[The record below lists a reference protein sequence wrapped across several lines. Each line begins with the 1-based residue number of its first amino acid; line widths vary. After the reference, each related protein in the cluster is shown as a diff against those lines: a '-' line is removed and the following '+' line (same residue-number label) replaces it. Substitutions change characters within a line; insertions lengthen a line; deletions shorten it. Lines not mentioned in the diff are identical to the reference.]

1 MKRIYLFLLLVCV
14 PGLWA
19 ESTPARIALDK
30 LALSSKAEQVALLED
45 LSDSADPFIKVF
57 VDAWRVG
64 EVYTYESPDEGTVV
78 LQRVSE
84 EFQRVTTGEVY
95 PLDDIEAEKVEK
107 NRASRSLRKLLKQIT
122 DTIDLSSPIPSV
134 RIDAA
139 YKLGLSQ
146 NKEYLPV
153 LAKKFEAET
162 DSKAKK
168 AFEEAILLS
177 KLVNFES
184 DEELL
189 ATVIRLGEVKS
200 LRGRDLIKRIA
211 SKSEEAGNLE
221 MNAASVEAIRQI
233 EYHQKL
239 MEMWGSLFR
248 GMSLGSVLL
257 MVSFGLAITFGLM
270 GIINMA
276 HGEFIAIGGYTCYMV
291 QNAFAA
297 AFGVQSGAYQWFYWV
312 SLPVS
317 FLVAAAIGLLFE
329 KAFVRYLYKR
339 PLESL
344 LATWG
349 LSMVM
354 QQTFRLIFGAANVS
368 VETPSILSGNL
379 EFFGIDMTFS
389 RLFVIAFSGLVVVL
403 TWLLLSK
410 TNLGLFIRSVMQNRT
425 MAASLGIPVAKVNSM
440 TFALGCGLASLAGA
454 AVTLITNV
462 GPSMG
467 QTYIVDSFM
476 VVVVGGVG
484 NLVGAGISA
493 MGIGVVD
500 QFLQPVFGPV
510 MGKIIVFFA
519 IILFLQWRPG
529 GIFPTKSRSMED

>member
-1 MKRIYLFLLLVCV
+1 MKRIYLFLLLLCV
-14 PGLWA
+14 PVLWG
-19 ESTPARIALDK
+19 ESTPARIALEK
-30 LALSSKAEQVALLED
+30 LAVSSKSEHAALLDE
-45 LSDSADPFIKVF
+45 LSESADPFIKVF

-64 EVYTYESPDEGTVV
+64 EVYTYESADEGTIV

-84 EFQRVTTGEVY
+84 QFQRVFNGDAY
-95 PLDDIEAEKVEK
+95 PLSDEETENAKK
-107 NRASRSLRKLLKQIT
+107 NRASRSLRKSLKQIT
-122 DTIDLSSPIPSV
+122 DTIDLVSPIVSV

-146 NKEYLPV
+146 KKEYITV
-153 LAKKFEAET
+153 LEKRMAKEEN
-162 DSKAKK
+162 SKALK
-168 AFEEAILLS
+168 AFEESILIS
-177 KLVNFES
+177 KLVHHN
-184 DEELL
+184 DEVELQNI
-189 ATVIRLGEVKS
+189 VIRLGELKS
-200 LRGRDLIKRIA
+200 LRGRDFIKRIV
-211 SKSEEAGNLE
+211 S
-221 MNAASVEAIRQI
+221 NAKESGDVKLTAVGVEAVRQI

-239 MEMWGSLFR
+239 LEMWGSLFR

-276 HGEFIAIGGYTCYMV
+276 HGEFIAIGGYTCYLM
-291 QNAFAA
+291 QNAFGS
-297 AFGVQSGAYQWFYWV
+297 AFGVQSDAYQLFYWFA
-312 SLPVS
+312 LPVS
-317 FLVAAAIGLLFE
+317 FLVAASVGLVFE
-329 KAFVRYLYKR
+329 KLFVRFLYRR

-368 VETPSILSGNL
+368 VETPNVLSGNIQFL
-379 EFFGIDMTFS
+379 GIDMTLG

-410 TNLGLFIRSVMQNRT
+410 TNLGLFIRSVMQNRN

-440 TFALGCGLASLAGA
+440 TFALGCGLASLAGS
-454 AVTLITNV
+454 AVTLIANV

-484 NLVGAGISA
+484 NLVGAGLSA
-493 MGIGVVD
+493 MGIGIVD

-510 MGKIIVFFA
+510 MGKIIVFFS

-529 GIFPTKSRSMED
+529 GIFPTKSRSMDD